1 MRLAQRVLRQKPG
14 SCRRIEKCHVSSI
27 GEDAT
32 YQRIDSTALFRLGG
46 WRDTAS
52 ESRVARLCDQLI
64 TSRCSV
70 LRIFLASVAS
80 TADFDDSISAAVRAQ
95 NTFAKVWE
103 QWALVWAT

>member
-32 YQRIDSTALFRLGG
+32 YQRIAALFRLGG

-52 ESRVARLCDQLI
+52 ETRVARLCDQLI
-64 TSRCSV
+64 TRCSV